1 MDLTLTSSPGQEALF
16 SKAYP
21 CLLNL
26 DRKLPF
32 ADEPAGELLVQSKFR
47 GRLSNTAD
55 SGKSSIVL
63 SLLRMLDLD
72 SGSVT
77 IDGVDLSTLP
87 HEYVRSHLVAVPQE
101 SYIFDGSVRLNID
114 PTQTV
119 PDFEV
124 IEALEKVQLRG
135 KVEERGGLD
144 ALIDDKFFSQGEA
157 QLLVFARAMLR
168 KGRVLILDEITS
180 R

>member
-1 MDLTLTSSPGQEALF
+1 M
-16 SKAYP
+16 
-21 CLLNL
+21 
-26 DRKLPF
+26 
-32 ADEPAGELLVQSKFR
+32 
-47 GRLSNTAD
+47 
-55 SGKSSIVL
+55 L

-72 SGSVT
+72 SGSITV
-77 IDGVDLSTLP
+77 DGIDLSTLP

-114 PTQTV
+114 PTETV
-119 PDFEV
+119 PDSDV
-124 IEALEKVQLRG
+124 VEALEKVQLWG